1 MVLGKYSAFM
11 LVIQYERGKKELVKY
26 FGLMYRYN
34 LINVVRMLAF
44 YEYIHILGCFVRWVS
59 LRRM

>member
-1 MVLGKYSAFM
+1 M